1 MKPQILA
8 FTTNVISF
16 KRENVCLVSSLEKIK
31 EKGIDN
37 LLSFSHPL
45 FKKDL
50 VGYLKQYISLGTNHF
65 DLGEN
70 TLLTFYEESDELR
83 YNRFKRTWDLKPVAT
98 FVKEK
103 KYCISTQ
110 YLNYHPIEIHSS
122 KVPGE
127 NICLETLKRI
137 PTVLLNSLH
146 LKSLYEDVTSI
157 CIKDFTV
164 KFYTKSE

>member
-31 EKGIDN
+31 EKGVDN
-37 LLSFSHPL
+37 ILSFSHPL

-50 VGYLKQYISLGTNHF
+50 VEYLKQYISLGTNHF

-83 YNRFKRTWDLKPVAT
+83 YNRFKRIWNLKPVAT

-103 KYCISTQ
+103 KYCISSQ
-110 YLNYHPIEIHSS
+110 YLKQYSILKLERQALNYEKISYRNH
-122 KVPGE
+122 KLTF
-127 NICLETLKRI
+127 NNWML
-137 PTVLLNSLH
+137 
-146 LKSLYEDVTSI
+146 
-157 CIKDFTV
+157 
-164 KFYTKSE
+164 FYTYHHKHKKYQGIYSKG

>member
-50 VGYLKQYISLGTNHF
+50 VGYLK
-65 DLGEN
+65 E
-70 TLLTFYEESDELR
+70 
-83 YNRFKRTWDLKPVAT
+83 
-98 FVKEK
+98 
-103 KYCISTQ
+103 
-110 YLNYHPIEIHSS
+110 
-122 KVPGE
+122 
-127 NICLETLKRI
+127 
-137 PTVLLNSLH
+137 
-146 LKSLYEDVTSI
+146 
-157 CIKDFTV
+157 
-164 KFYTKSE
+164 